1 MRSEQRAW
9 LFGSQTRRIF
19 TTLGYR
25 DHEIDYDRN
34 TGIPTSQSTSAIKW
48 DKVVC
53 FCGSDVYAV
62 TQRCLTR
69 VGCCGHLWILYFP

>member
-1 MRSEQRAW
+1 MVVWVANKED
-9 LFGSQTRRIF
+9 F

-48 DKVVC
+48 DKVV
-53 FCGSDVYAV
+53 FFFVARMYM
-62 TQRCLTR
+62 Q
-69 VGCCGHLWILYFP
+69 